1 MALQDRLSHA
11 WNAFIGRDPT
21 EDLRDIGSGSFN
33 RPDRVFMPL
42 GAEKT
47 IISSIYNKISIDVA
61 AVSVKHVRVDENERY
76 KETIKDSL
84 NECLT
89 LSANKDQTA
98 RAFMQD
104 YVLSLFTEGVV
115 AIVPVDTTVD
125 PNDNYSFDI
134 ESWRTGKIIQWYPDY
149 VKIELYND
157 RTGLRQTIT
166 MDKQAVAIIENPF
179 YAVMNAPNSTLKRL
193 QRKLALLDL
202 VDEQSSAG
210 KLDLIIQ
217 LPYVIKSEARKKQAD
232 ARRKEIERQLAGS
245 KYGIAY
251 TDGTEHITQLNRSLE
266 NNLLHQ
272 VEFLTST
279 LYSQLGLTQA
289 VFDGTADEKVMLNYY
304 NSTIEPLLSAF
315 VDELKRKFLTKTA
328 RTQGQ
333 SIMFFK
339 DSFKLVPVDK
349 IADIADKF
357 TRNEILSSNEMR
369 AIVGYKPVDDPRADE
384 LRNKNLNQ
392 SNEDVDPMST
402 QEEEQDEYE
411 DYNY

>member
-1 MALQDRLSHA
+1 MGFTDRLQHA
-11 WNAFIGRDPT
+11 WNAFMGRDPT
-21 EDLRDIGSGSFN
+21 EDLRYIGDGSYSK
-33 RPDRVFMPL
+33 PDRVFLPF

-47 IISSIYNKISIDVA
+47 IISSVYNKISIDVA
-61 AVSVKHVRVDENERY
+61 AISIKHVRVDENDRY
-76 KETIKDSL
+76 KETIKGPL

-98 RAFMQD
+98 RAFLQD
-104 YVLSLFTEGVV
+104 YVLSLFTEGVI
-115 AIVPVDTTVD
+115 AIVPVDTDID
-125 PNDNYSFDI
+125 PNDNYSFKI
-134 ESWRTGKIIQWYPDY
+134 ESLRTGKIVQWYPDY
-149 VKIELYND
+149 VKIEVYND
-157 RTGLRQTIT
+157 RVGRRQVIT
-166 MDKQAVAIIENPF
+166 MDKQSVAIIENPF
-179 YAVMNAPNSTLKRL
+179 YSVMNAPNSTLKRL
-193 QRKLALLDL
+193 QRKLALLDA

-266 NNLLHQ
+266 NNLMKQ
-272 VEFLTST
+272 IEYLTST

-304 NSTIEPLLSAF
+304 NSTIEPLVSAF
-315 VDELKRKFLTKTA
+315 TDELKRKFLTPTA

-333 SIMFFK
+333 SIMFFR

-357 TRNEILSSNEMR
+357 TRNEILSSNEVR

-384 LRNKNLNQ
+384 LRNKNLNH
-392 SNEDVDPMST
+392 SNEDIQPVST
-402 QEEEQDEYE
+402 DEEQE
-411 DYNY
+411 DYEEYNY